1 MKTCPKCGSLLKP
14 PDASYCIE
22 CESYL
27 DISRGIS
34 KKKSE
39 KSSGNPMCC
48 FMTFFAVALIIV
60 FVIWADTP
68 IGSTEEY
75 VAEVFMTIFLF
86 GIALCFCVAIGS
98 SISEKNDKK
107 IKRTQQGIDLSL
119 LKTENRL
126 IYVLYYIFLFAI
138 ILISFAVPATEI
150 GFIFLSSLLTLLVVV
165 GFILVIVKAKRVKYW
180 LSPKDVISFFSLFF
194 IVIGL
199 WGTDFI
205 SFLIYLFGIFG
216 VYTWWV
222 WFASDLKKKRIRP
235 IKWIG
240 LLKKKRIRPIKWI
253 SLSGVF
259 IITVGIIWSI
269 TSASF
274 TSYFIEYLGLYIWVG
289 FFFSELLQRNE
300 VPGLE
305 DVDEAKIFEALMKD
319 SKRLVEQGKKQYNK
333 KGYEDSIDNW
343 ESAIKMYEK
352 SLEFSPSS
360 DQKEKIKTNLGML
373 QDNIINALEV
383 SANKYNKRAIK
394 AHDNQ
399 DLEKA
404 EQEWNHSVSNFTKL
418 LKIIKSEKLNLE
430 TSKTKTKIESIRKNL
445 EQLEIEKLCAVADKK
460 LGDAQTLKDKEITI
474 ALEMATEAISSYS
487 EALKKA
493 RNNPEFTSLVEN
505 IKTKMFNVRNFQE
518 GLEEKM
524 DELIGITP
532 LTTEIIIEHDDDSD
546 YKKVQSTIK
555 AGKRKKAL
563 KIIREYEFIGGQV
576 RFKVGLVNNTNN
588 PLTNFKISFDLP
600 DALKWVLY
608 EPDKY
613 ERKGDSIL
621 ISKLGKNEKKTVSL
635 YLEPINCMESPVNAT
650 ISFFDV
656 NDRPQ
661 AIPMK
666 PKMISISCPIFF
678 TKEVANI
685 ARVKKLQRSLT
696 LRDKKIFPIV
706 NDDALSLFF
715 STTLSVLGNY
725 DIKLISREF
734 SEEERFGEAWF
745 YGITKVKKNRIIT
758 YIILDGENKTLE
770 IEVSADDHGQ
780 ITGFLAEIGNK
791 IREELLKLNI
801 IGNEEQF
808 YDINMS
814 IHLNHCPY
822 CWNIIPSEQIQGY
835 LKGDPID
842 CKYCGETL
850 TIKK

>member
-1 MKTCPKCGSLLKP
+1 G
-14 PDASYCIE
+14 
-22 CESYL
+22 
-27 DISRGIS
+27 
-34 KKKSE
+34 
-39 KSSGNPMCC
+39 
-48 FMTFFAVALIIV
+48 
-60 FVIWADTP
+60 
-68 IGSTEEY
+68 
-75 VAEVFMTIFLF
+75 
-86 GIALCFCVAIGS
+86 
-98 SISEKNDKK
+98 
-107 IKRTQQGIDLSL
+107 
-119 LKTENRL
+119 
-126 IYVLYYIFLFAI
+126 
-138 ILISFAVPATEI
+138 
-150 GFIFLSSLLTLLVVV
+150 
-165 GFILVIVKAKRVKYW
+165 
-180 LSPKDVISFFSLFF
+180 
-194 IVIGL
+194 
-199 WGTDFI
+199 
-205 SFLIYLFGIFG
+205 
-216 VYTWWV
+216 
-222 WFASDLKKKRIRP
+222 
-235 IKWIG
+235 
-240 LLKKKRIRPIKWI
+240 
-253 SLSGVF
+253 LSGVF

-319 SKRLVEQGKKQYNK
+319 SKRLVEQGNKQYNK

-394 AHDNQ
+394 AHDKQ

-445 EQLEIEKLCAVADKK
+445 EQLEKKKLCAVADKK

-487 EALKKA
+487 EALEKA
-493 RNNPEFTSLVEN
+493 RKNPEFTSLVEN

-555 AGKRKKAL
+555 ADKGKKSL

-576 RFKVGLVNNTNN
+576 RFKVGLINNTNN

-621 ISKLGKNEKKTVSL
+621 IAKLGKNEKKTVSL

-678 TKEVANI
+678 TKEEANI

-715 STTLSVLGNY
+715 STTLSILGNY

-808 YDINMS
+808 YDMSMS

>member
-1 MKTCPKCGSLLKP
+1 
-14 PDASYCIE
+14 
-22 CESYL
+22 
-27 DISRGIS
+27 
-34 KKKSE
+34 
-39 KSSGNPMCC
+39 
-48 FMTFFAVALIIV
+48 
-60 FVIWADTP
+60 
-68 IGSTEEY
+68 
-75 VAEVFMTIFLF
+75 
-86 GIALCFCVAIGS
+86 
-98 SISEKNDKK
+98 
-107 IKRTQQGIDLSL
+107 
-119 LKTENRL
+119 
-126 IYVLYYIFLFAI
+126 
-138 ILISFAVPATEI
+138 
-150 GFIFLSSLLTLLVVV
+150 
-165 GFILVIVKAKRVKYW
+165 
-180 LSPKDVISFFSLFF
+180 
-194 IVIGL
+194 
-199 WGTDFI
+199 
-205 SFLIYLFGIFG
+205 
-216 VYTWWV
+216 V

-253 SLSGVF
+253 GLSGVF

-319 SKRLVEQGKKQYNK
+319 SKRLVEQGNKQYNK

-360 DQKEKIKTNLGML
+360 DQKEKIKSNLGML

-487 EALKKA
+487 EALEKA
-493 RNNPEFTSLVEN
+493 RKNPEFTSLVEN

-555 AGKRKKAL
+555 ADKGKKSL

-576 RFKVGLVNNTNN
+576 RFKVGLINNTNN

-621 ISKLGKNEKKTVSL
+621 IAKLGKNEKKTVSL

-678 TKEVANI
+678 TKEEANI

-808 YDINMS
+808 YDMSMS

>member
-1 MKTCPKCGSLLKP
+1 LK
-14 PDASYCIE
+14 
-22 CESYL
+22 
-27 DISRGIS
+27 
-34 KKKSE
+34 
-39 KSSGNPMCC
+39 
-48 FMTFFAVALIIV
+48 
-60 FVIWADTP
+60 
-68 IGSTEEY
+68 
-75 VAEVFMTIFLF
+75 
-86 GIALCFCVAIGS
+86 
-98 SISEKNDKK
+98 
-107 IKRTQQGIDLSL
+107 
-119 LKTENRL
+119 
-126 IYVLYYIFLFAI
+126 
-138 ILISFAVPATEI
+138 
-150 GFIFLSSLLTLLVVV
+150 
-165 GFILVIVKAKRVKYW
+165 
-180 LSPKDVISFFSLFF
+180 
-194 IVIGL
+194 
-199 WGTDFI
+199 
-205 SFLIYLFGIFG
+205 
-216 VYTWWV
+216 
-222 WFASDLKKKRIRP
+222 
-235 IKWIG
+235 
-240 LLKKKRIRPIKWI
+240 
-253 SLSGVF
+253 
-259 IITVGIIWSI
+259 
-269 TSASF
+269 
-274 TSYFIEYLGLYIWVG
+274 
-289 FFFSELLQRNE
+289 
-300 VPGLE
+300 
-305 DVDEAKIFEALMKD
+305 
-319 SKRLVEQGKKQYNK
+319 
-333 KGYEDSIDNW
+333 
-343 ESAIKMYEK
+343 
-352 SLEFSPSS
+352 
-360 DQKEKIKTNLGML
+360 
-373 QDNIINALEV
+373 
-383 SANKYNKRAIK
+383 
-394 AHDNQ
+394 
-399 DLEKA
+399 KA

-487 EALKKA
+487 EALEKA
-493 RNNPEFTSLVEN
+493 RKNPEFTSLVEN

-555 AGKRKKAL
+555 ADKGKKSL

-576 RFKVGLVNNTNN
+576 RFKVGLINNTNN

-621 ISKLGKNEKKTVSL
+621 IAKLGKNEKKTVSL

-678 TKEVANI
+678 TKEEANI

-715 STTLSVLGNY
+715 STTLSILGNY

-808 YDINMS
+808 YDMSMS

-835 LKGDPID
+835 LKGNPID

>member
-39 KSSGNPMCC
+39 KSSGKPMCC

-75 VAEVFMTIFLF
+75 VAEVFMTIFFF
-86 GIALCFCVAIGS
+86 GIALCFCVAIGF

-199 WGTDFI
+199 WGI
-205 SFLIYLFGIFG
+205 SFLIYLFGILG
-216 VYTWWV
+216 VYTWGV

-253 SLSGVF
+253 GLSGVF

-305 DVDEAKIFEALMKD
+305 DVDEVKIFEALMKD
-319 SKRLVEQGKKQYNK
+319 SKRLVEQGNKQYNK

-394 AHDNQ
+394 AHDKQ

-430 TSKTKTKIESIRKNL
+430 TSKIKTKIESIRKNL
-445 EQLEIEKLCAVADKK
+445 EQLEIEKLCAAADKK
-460 LGDAQTLKDKEITI
+460 LEDAQTLKDKEITI
-474 ALEMATEAISSYS
+474 ALKMATEAISFYS
-487 EALKKA
+487 EALEKAKK
-493 RNNPEFTSLVEN
+493 NPEFTSLVEN

-518 GLEEKM
+518 VLEEKM

-532 LTTEIIIEHDDDSD
+532 LTTEIVIEHDDDSD

-555 AGKRKKAL
+555 ADKGKKSL

-678 TKEVANI
+678 TKEQANI

-808 YDINMS
+808 YDMSMS

>member
-1 MKTCPKCGSLLKP
+1 MKNCPKCGSLLKP
-14 PDASYCIE
+14 PDASYCIV

-27 DISRGIS
+27 DIKRVTS
-34 KKKSE
+34 KGKSE
-39 KSSGNPMCC
+39 KSSGKSVCC
-48 FMTFFAVALIIV
+48 FTTLFAVALSIA
-60 FVIWADTP
+60 FVVWSETP

-75 VAEVFMTIFLF
+75 VTEIFMTIFLF
-86 GIALCFCVAIGS
+86 GIVLCLCIAIS
-98 SISEKNDKK
+98 INISEKNEKK
-107 IKRTQQGIDLSL
+107 KTRTQQGIDLSF
-119 LKTENRL
+119 LKTEKRL
-126 IYVLYYIFLFAI
+126 IYVLYYTFFFII
-138 ILISFAVPATEI
+138 ILLSFVAPPTDI
-150 GFIFLSSLLTLLVVV
+150 GIIFLSSFLTLLVGVSV
-165 GFILVIVKAKRVKYW
+165 ILVIVKAKRVKYW
-180 LSPKDVISFFSLFF
+180 LSTKDVISFFSIFF
-194 IVIGL
+194 IIVGL
-199 WGTDFI
+199 WGTDYV
-205 SFLIYLFGIFG
+205 SFLTYLFGILG
-216 VYTWWV
+216 VYTWGV
-222 WFASDLKKKRIRP
+222 WFASDLIKKRTSSL
-235 IKWIG
+235 KWIG
-240 LLKKKRIRPIKWI
+240 L
-253 SLSGVF
+253 SGVA

-274 TSYFIEYLGLYIWVG
+274 TSIFIEYFGLYICVG

-305 DVDEAKIFEALMKD
+305 EVGETKIFEALMKD
-319 SKRLVEQGKKQYNK
+319 SKRLVEQGNNQYNK
-333 KGYEDSIDNW
+333 KGYEDSIDSW

-360 DQKEKIKTNLGML
+360 DQKEKIKSNLGML

-399 DLEKA
+399 DLQKA
-404 EQEWNHSVSNFTKL
+404 DQEWNHSVSNFAKL

-430 TSKTKTKIESIRKNL
+430 TSKIKTKIESIRKNL
-445 EQLEIEKLCAVADKK
+445 EQLEIEKLCAAADKK
-460 LGDAQTLKDKEITI
+460 LDDAQTLKDKEITI
-474 ALEMATEAISSYS
+474 ALKMATEAISFYS
-487 EALKKA
+487 EALEKAKK
-493 RNNPEFTSLVEN
+493 NPEFTSLVEN
-505 IKTKMFNVRNFQE
+505 IKIKMFNVRNFQE
-518 GLEEKM
+518 VLEEKM
-524 DELIGITP
+524 DELIGIAP
-532 LTTEIIIEHDDDSD
+532 LTTEIVIEHDDDSD

-555 AGKRKKAL
+555 ADKGKKVL

-621 ISKLGKNEKKTVSL
+621 IPKLGKNEKKTVSL

-678 TKEVANI
+678 TKEEANI

-715 STTLSVLGNY
+715 TTTLSVLGNY

-801 IGNEEQF
+801 IVNEEQF
-808 YDINMS
+808 YDMSMS

>member
-1 MKTCPKCGSLLKP
+1 MKNCPKCGSLLKP
-14 PDASYCIE
+14 PDASYCIV

-27 DISRGIS
+27 DISRGNS

-39 KSSGNPMCC
+39 KSSRKPLSC
-48 FMTFFAVALIIV
+48 FITLFAVALFIA
-60 FVIWADTP
+60 FVIWTDTP
-68 IGSTEEY
+68 IGSTDEY
-75 VAEVFMTIFLF
+75 IAEVFMTIFLF
-86 GIALCFCVAIGS
+86 GIVICFCIAIGS
-98 SISEKNDKK
+98 SISEKNEKK
-107 IKRTQQGIDLSL
+107 TKRTQQGIDLSF
-119 LKTENRL
+119 LKTEKHL
-126 IYVLYYIFLFAI
+126 IYVFYYIFFSVI
-138 ILISFAVPATEI
+138 ILLSFAAPPTDI
-150 GFIFLSSLLTLLVVV
+150 GIIFLSSFLTLLVGVSV
-165 GFILVIVKAKRVKYW
+165 IVVIVKAKRVKYW
-180 LSPKDVISFFSLFF
+180 LSTKDVISFFSLFF
-194 IVIGL
+194 IIIGL
-199 WGTDFI
+199 WGTDYI
-205 SFLIYLFGIFG
+205 SFLTYLFGILG
-216 VYTWWV
+216 VYTWGV
-222 WFASDLKKKRIRP
+222 WFATDLIKKRASP

-240 LLKKKRIRPIKWI
+240 LSSVVILTI
-253 SLSGVF
+253 
-259 IITVGIIWSI
+259 GIIWSI

-274 TSYFIEYLGLYIWVG
+274 TSIFIEYFGLYIWVG

-305 DVDEAKIFEALMKD
+305 EVGEAKIFVTLMKD
-319 SKRLVEQGKKQYNK
+319 SKRLVEQGNNQYNK
-333 KGYEDSIDNW
+333 KDYENSIDSW
-343 ESAIKMYEK
+343 EGAIKMYEK

-360 DQKEKIKTNLGML
+360 DQEEKLKSNLRML
-373 QDNIINALEV
+373 QNNIINALEV

-399 DLEKA
+399 DLQKA
-404 EQEWNHSVSNFTKL
+404 ENEWNHSVNNFTKL
-418 LKIIKSEKLNLE
+418 IKIVKSEKLNLK
-430 TSKTKTKIESIRKNL
+430 TSKIKTKIDSIRKNL
-445 EQLEIEKLCAVADKK
+445 EQLEIEKLSAAADKK
-460 LGDAQTLKDKEITI
+460 LDEAQNLKEKKITN
-474 ALEMATEAISSYS
+474 ALERSTEAISLYS
-487 EALKKA
+487 EALEKAKK
-493 RNNPEFTSLVEN
+493 NSEFTPLAEN
-505 IKTKMFNVRNFQE
+505 IKAKMVNVRNFQE

-524 DELIGITP
+524 DELIGISP
-532 LTTEIIIEHDDDSD
+532 LTTEISIEGDDDSD

-555 AGKRKKAL
+555 ADKGKKAL

-608 EPDKY
+608 EPEKY

-621 ISKLGKNEKKTVSL
+621 IPKLGKNEKKTVSL
-635 YLEPINCMESPVNAT
+635 YLEPINCMESALNAT

-656 NDRPQ
+656 NDQPQ
-661 AIPMK
+661 AIPME
-666 PKMISISCPIFF
+666 PKMIAISCPIFF
-678 TKEVANI
+678 TEEEANI
-685 ARVKKLQRSLT
+685 ARVKKLHHSIT

-706 NDDALSLFF
+706 NDEAMSLMF
-715 STTLSVLGNY
+715 STVLSVLGNY

-808 YDINMS
+808 YDMNMS

-822 CWNIIPSEQIQGY
+822 CWNIIPSEQIQGF

>member
-1 MKTCPKCGSLLKP
+1 MKNCPKCGSLLKP
-14 PDASYCIE
+14 PDASYCIV

-27 DISRGIS
+27 DISRGNS

-39 KSSGNPMCC
+39 KSSRKPLSC
-48 FMTFFAVALIIV
+48 FITLFAVALFIA
-60 FVIWADTP
+60 FVIWSDTP
-68 IGSTEEY
+68 IGSTDEY
-75 VAEVFMTIFLF
+75 IAEVFMTIFLF
-86 GIALCFCVAIGS
+86 GIVICFCIAIGS
-98 SISEKNDKK
+98 SISEKNEKK
-107 IKRTQQGIDLSL
+107 TKRTQQGIDLSF
-119 LKTENRL
+119 LKTENHL
-126 IYVLYYIFLFAI
+126 IYVFYYIFFSVI
-138 ILISFAVPATEI
+138 ILLSFAAPPTDI
-150 GFIFLSSLLTLLVVV
+150 GIIFLSSFLTLLVGVSV
-165 GFILVIVKAKRVKYW
+165 IVVIVKAKRVKYW
-180 LSPKDVISFFSLFF
+180 LSTKDVISFFSLFF
-194 IVIGL
+194 IIIGL
-199 WGTDFI
+199 WGTDYI
-205 SFLIYLFGIFG
+205 SFLTYLFGILG
-216 VYTWWV
+216 VYTWGV
-222 WFASDLKKKRIRP
+222 WFATDLIKKRASP

-240 LLKKKRIRPIKWI
+240 LSSVVILTI
-253 SLSGVF
+253 
-259 IITVGIIWSI
+259 GIIWSI

-274 TSYFIEYLGLYIWVG
+274 TSIFIEYFGLYIWVG

-305 DVDEAKIFEALMKD
+305 EVGEAKIFETLMKD
-319 SKRLVEQGKKQYNK
+319 SKRLVEQGNNQYNK
-333 KGYEDSIDNW
+333 KDYENSIDSW
-343 ESAIKMYEK
+343 EGAIKMYEK

-360 DQKEKIKTNLGML
+360 DQEEKLKSNLRML
-373 QDNIINALEV
+373 QNNIINALEV

-399 DLEKA
+399 DLQKA
-404 EQEWNHSVSNFTKL
+404 ENEWNHSVNNFTKL
-418 LKIIKSEKLNLE
+418 IKIVKSEKLNLE
-430 TSKTKTKIESIRKNL
+430 TSKIKTKIDSIRKNL
-445 EQLEIEKLCAVADKK
+445 EQLEIEKLSAAADKK
-460 LGDAQTLKDKEITI
+460 LDEAQNLKEKKITN
-474 ALEMATEAISSYS
+474 ALEMSTEAISLYS
-487 EALKKA
+487 EALEKTKK
-493 RNNPEFTSLVEN
+493 NSEFTPLAEN
-505 IKTKMFNVRNFQE
+505 IKAKMVNVRNFQE

-524 DELIGITP
+524 DELIGISP
-532 LTTEIIIEHDDDSD
+532 LTTEISIEGDDDSD

-555 AGKRKKAL
+555 ADKGKKAL

-576 RFKVGLVNNTNN
+576 RFKVGLANNTNN

-608 EPDKY
+608 EPEKY

-621 ISKLGKNEKKTVSL
+621 IPKLGKNEKKTVSL
-635 YLEPINCMESPVNAT
+635 YLEPINCMESALNAT

-656 NDRPQ
+656 NDQPQ
-661 AIPMK
+661 AIPME
-666 PKMISISCPIFF
+666 PKMIAISCPIFF
-678 TKEVANI
+678 TEEEANI
-685 ARVKKLQRSLT
+685 ARVKKLHHSIT

-706 NDDALSLFF
+706 NDEAMSLMF
-715 STTLSVLGNY
+715 STVLSVLGNY
-725 DIKLISREF
+725 DIKLVSREF

-808 YDINMS
+808 YDMNMS

>member
-1 MKTCPKCGSLLKP
+1 
-14 PDASYCIE
+14 
-22 CESYL
+22 
-27 DISRGIS
+27 
-34 KKKSE
+34 
-39 KSSGNPMCC
+39 
-48 FMTFFAVALIIV
+48 
-60 FVIWADTP
+60 
-68 IGSTEEY
+68 
-75 VAEVFMTIFLF
+75 MTIFLF
-86 GIALCFCVAIGS
+86 GIVLCLCIAI
-98 SISEKNDKK
+98 SININEKNEKK
-107 IKRTQQGIDLSL
+107 AKRIQQGIDLSF

-126 IYVLYYIFLFAI
+126 MYVLYYIFFLAI
-138 ILISFAVPATEI
+138 ILISFTVPPTNI
-150 GFIFLSSLLTLLVVV
+150 GIIFLSSLLTLLVGISV
-165 GFILVIVKAKRVKYW
+165 ILVIIKAKRVKYW
-180 LSPKDVISFFSLFF
+180 LSTKDVISFFSIFF
-194 IVIGL
+194 IIVGL
-199 WGTDFI
+199 WGTDYI
-205 SFLIYLFGIFG
+205 SFLTYLFGILG
-216 VYTWWV
+216 VYTWGV
-222 WFASDLKKKRIRP
+222 WFASDLIKKGKNL

-240 LLKKKRIRPIKWI
+240 LSSVVILTI
-253 SLSGVF
+253 
-259 IITVGIIWSI
+259 GIIWSL
-269 TSASF
+269 TSPSF
-274 TSYFIEYLGLYIWVG
+274 TSIFIEYFGLFTWIG

-305 DVDEAKIFEALMKD
+305 EVEETKIFEALMKD
-319 SKRLVEQGKKQYNK
+319 SKRLVEQGNNQYKKK
-333 KGYEDSIDNW
+333 DYENSIDSW
-343 ESAIKMYEK
+343 ETAIKMYEK
-352 SLEFSPSS
+352 SLKFSPSS
-360 DQKEKIKTNLGML
+360 DQKEKIKSNLSML
-373 QDNIINALEV
+373 KDNIVNALEV

-394 AHDNQ
+394 AHDRQ
-399 DLEKA
+399 DLQNA
-404 EQEWNHSVSNFTKL
+404 EEEWHHSVINFTKL
-418 LKIIKSEKLNLE
+418 VNIIKSEKINLE
-430 TSKTKTKIESIRKNL
+430 TSKFKIKIESIRKNL
-445 EQLEIEKLCAVADKK
+445 EQLEIEKLCATADKK
-460 LGDAQTLKDKEITI
+460 LADAQTFKDKEITN
-474 ALEMATEAISSYS
+474 ALEMATEAISLYS
-487 EALKKA
+487 EALEKA
-493 RNNPEFTSLVEN
+493 KRTPEFTSLVED
-505 IKTKMFNVRNFQE
+505 IKTKMLNVRNFQE

-555 AGKRKKAL
+555 SDKGKKAL
-563 KIIREYEFIGGQV
+563 KITREYEFIGGQV
-576 RFKVGLVNNTNN
+576 RFKIGLANNTNN

-608 EPDKY
+608 EPEKY

-621 ISKLGKNEKKTVSL
+621 IPKLGKNEKKTVSL

-661 AIPMK
+661 AIPME

-678 TKEVANI
+678 TKEEANI
-685 ARVKKLQRSLT
+685 ARVKKLQRSLA

-706 NDDALSLFF
+706 KNDALSLFF

-808 YDINMS
+808 YDISMS

-822 CWNIIPSEQIQGY
+822 CWNLIPSELIQKY
-835 LKGDPID
+835 LNGEPIE
-842 CKYCGETL
+842 CKYCSETL
-850 TIKK
+850 TLKENWDKK

>member
-1 MKTCPKCGSLLKP
+1 MKNCPKCGSLLKP

-27 DISRGIS
+27 DINRGIS

-39 KSSGNPMCC
+39 KSSGKSVCC
-48 FMTFFAVALIIV
+48 FTTFFAVALAIA
-60 FVIWADTP
+60 FVIWTETP

-75 VAEVFMTIFLF
+75 VTEIFMTIFLF
-86 GIALCFCVAIGS
+86 GIVICFCIAICIN
-98 SISEKNDKK
+98 ISEKNEKK
-107 IKRTQQGIDLSL
+107 TKRTQQGIDLSF
-119 LKTENRL
+119 LKSENRL
-126 IYVLYYIFLFAI
+126 IYVLYYIFFIAI
-138 ILISFAVPATEI
+138 ILISFAAPATEI
-150 GFIFLSSLLTLLVVV
+150 GLIFLSSLLTLLVVV
-165 GFILVIVKAKRVKYW
+165 GVILVIVKAKRVKYW
-180 LSPKDVISFFSLFF
+180 LSTKDIISFFSLIF

-199 WGTDFI
+199 WGTDYI
-205 SFLIYLFGIFG
+205 SFLTYLFGILG
-216 VYTWWV
+216 VYTWGV
-222 WFASDLKKKRIRP
+222 WFASDLIKKRIRP

-240 LLKKKRIRPIKWI
+240 
-253 SLSGVF
+253 LSGVF

-274 TSYFIEYLGLYIWVG
+274 ISIFIEYLGLYIWVG

-305 DVDEAKIFEALMKD
+305 EVGETKIFEALMKD
-319 SKRLVEQGKKQYNK
+319 SKRLVEQGNNQYNK
-333 KGYEDSIDNW
+333 KDYENSIDSW
-343 ESAIKMYEK
+343 EGAIKMYEK

-360 DQKEKIKTNLGML
+360 DQEEKIKSNLSML
-373 QDNIINALEV
+373 QNNIINALEV
-383 SANKYNKRAIK
+383 SANIYNKGAIK

-399 DLEKA
+399 DLQKA
-404 EQEWNHSVSNFTKL
+404 EQEWNHSVNNFTKL
-418 LKIIKSEKLNLE
+418 IKIIKSEKLNLE
-430 TSKTKTKIESIRKNL
+430 TSKINTKIESIRKNL
-445 EQLEIEKLCAVADKK
+445 EQLEVEKLCAVADKK
-460 LGDAQTLKDKEITI
+460 LDDAQTLKDKEITI
-474 ALEMATEAISSYS
+474 ALEMATEAISFYS
-487 EALKKA
+487 EALEKAKK
-493 RNNPEFTSLVEN
+493 NPEFTSLVEN

-555 AGKRKKAL
+555 ADKGKKSL

-613 ERKGDSIL
+613 VRKGDSIL

-661 AIPMK
+661 AIPME

-678 TKEVANI
+678 TKEEANI

-725 DIKLISREF
+725 DIKLISRDF

-780 ITGFLAEIGNK
+780 ITGFLAEVGNK

-808 YDINMS
+808 YDMNMS

-850 TIKK
+850 ILKK